1 MTWNRREFLQ
11 AAAFGLST
19 GLLDHAPAAQNA
31 GSTIRAV
38 AFDGFV
44 IFDPRPVFALAERL
58 FPGKGAELSSAWRT
72 RQFEYQWLCALSR
85 RYVDFE
91 QATEGAL
98 IYAANLLKLDLTADN
113 RAQLMRAYLE
123 LKAWPDV
130 LPALRK
136 MHDLGIRLAVLS
148 NATPRILEAG
158 IDNSGLQRLFDYVI
172 STHNIQTY
180 KPDPR
185 AYQMGID
192 AFKLPRNQI
201 AFAAFGGWDAAGAKW
216 FGYPTFWVNRMSL
229 PVEEL
234 DARPDAI
241 VATAGELIALIRP

>member
-1 MTWNRREFLQ
+1 
-11 AAAFGLST
+11 
-19 GLLDHAPAAQNA
+19 
-31 GSTIRAV
+31 
-38 AFDGFV
+38 
-44 IFDPRPVFALAERL
+44 
-58 FPGKGAELSSAWRT
+58 
-72 RQFEYQWLCALSR
+72 
-85 RYVDFE
+85 
-91 QATEGAL
+91 
-98 IYAANLLKLDLTADN
+98 
-113 RAQLMRAYLE
+113 
-123 LKAWPDV
+123 
-130 LPALRK
+130 
-136 MHDLGIRLAVLS
+136 
-148 NATPRILEAG
+148 
-158 IDNSGLQRLFDYVI
+158 LQRLFDYVI

-216 FGYPTFWVNRMSL
+216 FGYPTFWVNLMSL